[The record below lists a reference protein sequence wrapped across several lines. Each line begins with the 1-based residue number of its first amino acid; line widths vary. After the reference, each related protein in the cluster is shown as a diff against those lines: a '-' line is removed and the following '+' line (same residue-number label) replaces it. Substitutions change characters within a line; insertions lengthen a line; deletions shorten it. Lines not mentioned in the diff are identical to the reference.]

1 MKSVDGSSAAP
12 LTNVAAAGLGCP
24 PGCFEQRAQLCVKSA
39 DSGPSP
45 SRPGCL
51 WNLELRCNVGESGSC
66 FDEARSGFL
75 STSTTRTFALLLS
88 LCQLSLSFTALF
100 SPVLHT
106 FTAQYSLCLSIL
118 SSFPHL
124 FCFSPC
130 LLFPP
135 PPRLLH
141 PSFAWWQR
149 LLALLVS
156 VQGSS
161 ATRCAYLFILLSFS
175 GYVCTLY
182 LNMKCIKHHMCRS
195 WQCRQP
201 SASWQDGAELHPC

>member
-1 MKSVDGSSAAP
+1 MEFKKLFVGYFMKSQMKSVDGSSAAP
-12 LTNVAAAGLGCP
+12 LTNVAAAGLCCP

-66 FDEARSGFL
+66 FHEARSGFL

-135 PPRLLH
+135 PPDCCIPALPGDRDCWLCLCLCRAAVLRAVH
-141 PSFAWWQR
+141 ICSYSSLSQDMFAH
-149 LLALLVS
+149 
-156 VQGSS
+156 
-161 ATRCAYLFILLSFS
+161 F
-175 GYVCTLY
+175 TLT
-182 LNMKCIKHHMCRS
+182 
-195 WQCRQP
+195 
-201 SASWQDGAELHPC
+201 

>member
-1 MKSVDGSSAAP
+1 MEFKKLFVGYFMKSQMKSVDGSSAAP
-12 LTNVAAAGLGCP
+12 LTNVAAAGLCCP

-135 PPRLLH
+135 PQTAASQLCLVTETAGFACVCAGQQCYALCIFVHTPLFLRICLH
-141 PSFAWWQR
+141 
-149 LLALLVS
+149 
-156 VQGSS
+156 
-161 ATRCAYLFILLSFS
+161 
-175 GYVCTLY
+175 TL
-182 LNMKCIKHHMCRS
+182 
-195 WQCRQP
+195 P
-201 SASWQDGAELHPC
+201 

>member
-1 MKSVDGSSAAP
+1 MVRVQHLWLTWLLQDSVVPRLLCAEGSALCKKRWLRPQP
-12 LTNVAAAGLGCP
+12 LTAGLPVEFGA
-24 PGCFEQRAQLCVKSA
+24 EVQRWGERQLFRWSQVWLFVHQHHSHIRSA
-39 DSGPSP
+39 P
-45 SRPGCL
+45 
-51 WNLELRCNVGESGSC
+51 
-66 FDEARSGFL
+66 
-75 STSTTRTFALLLS
+75 
-88 LCQLSLSFTALF
+88 LSLSALTFFHCFIQSSAPHFYSTIFPLPQYPLLF
-100 SPVLHT
+100 SSPPV
-106 FTAQYSLCLSIL
+106 SRPVC
-118 SSFPHL
+118 SFL
-124 FCFSPC
+124 
-130 LLFPP
+130 

-182 LNMKCIKHHMCRS
+182 LNMKCIKHHMCRR